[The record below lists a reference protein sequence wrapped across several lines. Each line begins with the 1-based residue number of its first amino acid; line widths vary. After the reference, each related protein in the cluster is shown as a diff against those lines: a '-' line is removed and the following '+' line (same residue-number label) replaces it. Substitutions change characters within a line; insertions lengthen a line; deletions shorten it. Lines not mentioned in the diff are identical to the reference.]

1 MSLKSMLLRVPALY
15 EGVQSIRDRS
25 WLRAAD
31 ASGSY
36 AQHGEDLAL
45 LKLLQQSESAQGGRR
60 PYLDV
65 GCNHPFKLSNTY
77 LLYRQGWRGLC
88 VDPLPRFAPLYR
100 RWRPEDHFSNVAVG
114 EQPGELPFYEFESD
128 VLSTLDG
135 TLAAQYQTQGYQ
147 LRSRSAVR
155 IARLDTVLE
164 ESGVQGPLS
173 LLSID
178 IEGHELQALRSLDLA
193 RWQPQLVCLEVAT
206 ADGRRSVDA
215 VEHLQAHGY
224 EIALDLGLNLVL
236 RRVPAQPST
245 QH

>member
-1 MSLKSMLLRVPALY
+1 MFLKSMLLRAPALY
-15 EGVQSIRDRS
+15 EKVQGIRDGQ
-25 WLRAAD
+25 WLRAAH

-36 AQHGEDLAL
+36 AQHGEDQAL
-45 LKLLQQSESAQGGRR
+45 LGLLQSQPSKL

-100 RWRPEDHFSNVAVG
+100 RWRPEDHFTNLAVG
-114 EQPGELPFYEFESD
+114 ETAGELPFYEFESD
-128 VLSTLDG
+128 VLSTLDS
-135 TLAAQYQTQGYQ
+135 TLAQQYQAQGYR

-164 ESGVQGPLS
+164 ESGLQGPLS

-178 IEGHELQALRSLDLA
+178 IEGHELPALRSLDLT

-206 ADGRRSVDA
+206 ADGKRSVDA
-215 VEHLQAHGY
+215 VQYLQAQGY
-224 EIALDLGLNLVL
+224 GIALDLGLNLVL
-236 RRVPAQPST
+236 RRG
-245 QH
+245 